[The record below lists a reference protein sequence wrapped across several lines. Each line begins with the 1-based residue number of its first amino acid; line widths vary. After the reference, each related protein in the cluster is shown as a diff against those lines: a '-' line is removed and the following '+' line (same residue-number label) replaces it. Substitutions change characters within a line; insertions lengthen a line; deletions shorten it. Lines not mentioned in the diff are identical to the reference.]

1 MTLSNDLN
9 NSFGQFMNRE
19 KHFTVTLD
27 FHKSTITSCIKLKF
41 MRNITSKRD
50 SIFQLENLQSMPVKT
65 EKKRF
70 KCSVCDKSFILR
82 KKKVPILDPFM
93 RENSQTCIGN
103 IKENHESTKN
113 IIYYFF

>member
-1 MTLSNDLN
+1 
-9 NSFGQFMNRE
+9 
-19 KHFTVTLD
+19 
-27 FHKSTITSCIKLKF
+27 

-93 RENSQTCIGN
+93 RENSQTQETSKRIMRVPKILFTIFSETALIGN
-103 IKENHESTKN
+103 IQKYEQGK
-113 IIYYFF
+113 IDLQFFDMRY